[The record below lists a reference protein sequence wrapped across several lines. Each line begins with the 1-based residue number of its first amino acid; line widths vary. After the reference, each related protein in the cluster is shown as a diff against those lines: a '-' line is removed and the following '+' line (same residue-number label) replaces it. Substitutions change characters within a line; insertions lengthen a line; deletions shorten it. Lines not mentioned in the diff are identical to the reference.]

1 MVLLE
6 IPEAVETIRNRPEK
20 ENEVSI
26 AVTAGPSTTED
37 PFALDVQIV
46 TDIPPGDP
54 MFACG
59 DGTNDGCDPSCAS
72 ACLTGGV

>member
-1 MVLLE
+1 M
-6 IPEAVETIRNRPEK
+6 
-20 ENEVSI
+20 SI